1 MQEQPMCRHVP
12 IRGYLVRQPDS
23 SYKLDPARSTYA
35 DIPADDIARFLIE
48 KLAPG
53 ALTKGGEKSHPCV

>member
-1 MQEQPMCRHVP
+1 MQEQLMCYHVP
-12 IRGYLVRQPDS
+12 IRGYLVEQPDG
-23 SYKLDPARSTYA
+23 SYELDPERSTYA

-53 ALTKGGEKSHPCV
+53 ALTKGVGD

>member
-1 MQEQPMCRHVP
+1 MAEQAMCRHVP
-12 IRGYLVRQPDS
+12 IRGYMVLQPDG
-23 SYKLDPARSTYA
+23 SYELDPERSTYA

-53 ALTKGGEKSHPCV
+53 TLTKGVED

>member
-1 MQEQPMCRHVP
+1 MQEKLMCYHVP
-12 IRGYLVRQPDS
+12 VRGYMVRQPDG
-23 SYKLDPARSTYA
+23 SYELDPARSTYA

-53 ALTKGGEKSHPCV
+53 TLTRGVDT

>member
-12 IRGYLVRQPDS
+12 IRGYMVRQPDG
-23 SYKLDPARSTYA
+23 SYKLDPVRSTYA

-48 KLAPG
+48 KLAPE
-53 ALTKGGEKSHPCV
+53 ALTKGG